1 MPKELP
7 DDNSPIDQLRPFSN
21 VRLIIADLDGTLLN
35 PEDPHIWDN
44 FNTQIRS
51 NKHYKV
57 KFTIA
62 TGRTLHGVKNFLK
75 KLNLPKNRPIILYNG
90 SLVIFRD
97 SNILLFKKNIP
108 SEIFEKIIKK
118 LSNESIQLLAYIYD
132 ETLPFEDFSNVDDP
146 EIVFGWSNIGQ
157 IQKEFNQMNIRWKE
171 WDDIP
176 DTYNSL
182 LAILI
187 RIDDKKTLTNIKRKL
202 KDFPEIT
209 ITKSGSQYLEIR
221 PTGSNK
227 AIAAE
232 QILKKIGYTREEVLS
247 IGDNDNDAELLEWSG
262 IGVAVKGASKKALNA
277 CKYVTKYNSASG
289 VVGVLR
295 LVKESRRYFSG

>member
-1 MPKELP
+1 
-7 DDNSPIDQLRPFSN
+7 
-21 VRLIIADLDGTLLN
+21 LN

-277 CKYVTKYNSASG
+277 CKYVTKFNSASG